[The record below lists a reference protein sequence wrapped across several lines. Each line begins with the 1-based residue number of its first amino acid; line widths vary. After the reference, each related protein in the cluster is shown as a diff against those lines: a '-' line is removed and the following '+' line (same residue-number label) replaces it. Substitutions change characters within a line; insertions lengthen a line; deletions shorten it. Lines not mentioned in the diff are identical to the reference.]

1 MNRQGQAIEYKLQLM
16 EQFLIFRQI
25 MNSHNAYQSIL
36 DHLLMI
42 NSALDFMAQGGLK
55 ETHHRFIKIYQ
66 SLSFILLLFL
76 SNFPFLMAE
85 NYKFL
90 ILNIFQSIK

>member
-25 MNSHNAYQSIL
+25 MNSHNAYQNIL

-42 NSALDFMAQGGLK
+42 NVALDFMAQGGL
-55 ETHHRFIKIYQ
+55 
-66 SLSFILLLFL
+66 
-76 SNFPFLMAE
+76 
-85 NYKFL
+85 
-90 ILNIFQSIK
+90 